1 MTNEIDKEIQEVLA
15 AQRDIKK
22 RLKQLR
28 QTEKLQ
34 DDFKTWR
41 KMTELKEK
49 IDKLIRQSG
58 LPLRLQN
65 LKKIAEFPKEYIY
78 QHPKEPHKKSM
89 DLDAEWVKSFLAKGG
104 NENNLVAKANTTR
117 LGVLRRAMPTRKKK
131 KQSNS
136 STDTSTKG
144 SKSAASSAKGIV

>member
-1 MTNEIDKEIQEVLA
+1 MTTEIDKEIEQVLA

-22 RLKQLR
+22 RLRQLR
-28 QTEKLQ
+28 QTEKLH
-34 DDFKTWR
+34 DDFQTWR

-58 LPLRLQN
+58 LPGRLQT

-78 QHPKEPHKKSM
+78 QHPNEPHKKSM
-89 DLDAEWVKSFLAKGG
+89 TLDAPWVKSFLAKGG
-104 NENNLVAKANTTR
+104 NENNLVSKADATR

-136 STDTSTKG
+136 DTDTSKKG